1 MLHFGTLSGGFFL
14 GSLYDINF
22 FPVKAEVLYFL
33 IQRRFNI
40 MDSLGA
46 PYGKKRRLLLFGKSI
61 FLSKKWILAPKRRLF
76 HFIA

>member
-1 MLHFGTLSGGFFL
+1 MTL
-14 GSLYDINF
+14 IF

-46 PYGKKRRLLLFGKSI
+46 PYGKKGAFY
-61 FLSKKWILAPKRRLF
+61 FAENPFFSKKWILAPKRRLF
-76 HFIA
+76 DFSALTMSEMEKATYF